1 MAFNITQFFPS
12 LNHHLLLL
20 ILNKAG
26 FNQKILTFF
35 SNYLVNRKT
44 KYLWNNFSSP
54 LCNVN
59 VGVGQESAFSLILS
73 TLYLLPIFYIFKK
86 CLKNLNID
94 TNLFCSYNIILS
106 LLTRFRL
113 VMEHSKTEIFH
124 FSRSHGTFN
133 PSPLDLISLNEPTLL
148 SKLT

>member
-1 MAFNITQFFPS
+1 MTRKLFEKMIGEWLQFFVISNNFIHPCQLGGFKYRFTTDTRVALTHSIQSGWVKNLYTSTVTFDTTQFFPS

-54 LCNVN
+54 LCNVD
-59 VGVGQESAFSLILS
+59 VGVG
-73 TLYLLPIFYIFKK
+73 
-86 CLKNLNID
+86 
-94 TNLFCSYNIILS
+94 
-106 LLTRFRL
+106 
-113 VMEHSKTEIFH
+113 
-124 FSRSHGTFN
+124 
-133 PSPLDLISLNEPTLL
+133 
-148 SKLT
+148 